1 MQDTPIVILCTGDIH
16 LGRHPT
22 RIPEDVDGLQY
33 SPRAIWKAI
42 VERAI
47 EEDVDAVVVT
57 GDVIDRKNRYYEAYG
72 PFEAGCRRLNDAG
85 IPVILVAGNHDYDTL
100 SSIVAGSDLGNLHIL
115 GAKGN
120 WERFTLERDG
130 HPVVC
135 FDGWSFPAEHV
146 PESPV
151 KGYDLPEATGTPII
165 GVVHADLDSAMSVY
179 APVAKSELLNAPA
192 HVWILGHIHKPA
204 VYDSTTPLIVNPGSP
219 QPLDP
224 GEVGPHGPW
233 LVTIKPTGAEAIQ
246 IPMATIRYACLDI
259 DVSSITDP
267 WAIPS
272 LIKTEF
278 HEDAALSKDTN
289 LPELVLL
296 RVVLAG
302 RSAVHGQL
310 QDPDVQS
317 RIREEL
323 VLELGGTQIRIE
335 DLNIETRP
343 ELDLEDLA
351 QGMTPAAW
359 LAGLLLLEDDQIRK
373 EHARLVEDSMLI
385 MRTAYR
391 SSAYRPVRQ
400 EDWVSNPD
408 QDAAIRAIRAI
419 RREAWN
425 VLDVLTRQKEGAR
438 E

>member
-1 MQDTPIVILCTGDIH
+1 MHDTPIVILCTGDIH

-33 SPRAIWKAI
+33 SPSAIWKAI
-42 VERAI
+42 VERAV
-47 EEDVDAVVVT
+47 EEKVDAVVVT

-72 PFEAGCRRLNDAG
+72 PFEAGCGKLNDAS
-85 IPVILVAGNHDYDTL
+85 IPIILVAGNHDYDTL
-100 SSIVAGSDLGNLHIL
+100 PSIVAGSHFDNLHLL
-115 GAKGN
+115 GAQGN
-120 WERFTLERDG
+120 WERFTLESNG
-130 HPVVC
+130 YPVVC

-146 PESPV
+146 SESPV

-165 GVVHADLDSAMSVY
+165 GVLHTDLDSAMSAY
-179 APVAKSELLNAPA
+179 APVAKSELLNTTA
-192 HVWILGHIHKPA
+192 HVWILGHIHKPT
-204 VYDSTTPLIVNPGSP
+204 VYDNNTPLIVNPGSP

-233 LVTIKPTGAEAIQ
+233 LVTIKPTGAEATQ

-267 WAIPS
+267 WDIPS

-278 HEDAALSKDTN
+278 HEDAALSNDTG

-296 RVVLAG
+296 RVVLTG
-302 RSAVHGQL
+302 RAAVHGQL

-317 RIREEL
+317 KIREEL
-323 VLELGGTQIRIE
+323 VFELGGTQIRIE

-351 QGMTPAAW
+351 QGKTPAAW
-359 LAGLLLLEDDQIRK
+359 LARLLLLGDDQICK
-373 EHARLVEDSMLI
+373 EHARLVDDSI
-385 MRTAYR
+385 STMRTAYR
-391 SSAYRPVRQ
+391 SNAYSPARR

-408 QDAAIRAIRAI
+408 QDAAIRAIRS
-419 RREAWN
+419 EAWN
-425 VLDVLTRQKEGAR
+425 VLDVLTRQKEDAR